1 VRRLLIRR
9 AARWTTTARRHEL
22 HFTQGA
28 DELIAATLARI
39 RANRHLL
46 SA

>member
-1 VRRLLIRR
+1 M
-9 AARWTTTARRHEL
+9 WGTGTQSPTTARRHEL
-22 HFTQGA
+22 HFTQAA
-28 DELIAATLARI
+28 DELIAAALARI